1 MSTISN
7 KRNTVIKFVATL
19 FAFAYGLYIAES
31 LQGLYTNNSG
41 DINEYI
47 DFFED
52 YSKDVS
58 VVWGIGTANGIAS
71 IHGDTIFRVGVI
83 FFSNYLNIEVLSFIT
98 LVSFI
103 MSALVFRAYSVSVLS
118 RKNIIYLLPLLL
130 CVFFT
135 PNVSNLFASAIRS
148 GIAFTILMLS
158 MIYLRGYK
166 LYIFFLLSSLIH
178 LSMIPII
185 FFYFLFY
192 TIRKLQIKSPFI
204 APFFLLILISFSITL
219 ASFMLNFNVTPTN
232 SSIYFKIFTLYL
244 GLLLIFTNR
253 KAIQNIYGFM
263 SVGLILVYLS
273 GLIIDISF
281 LRYVGNALVLYLLFL
296 IKKGGVG
303 TVQVFTIGYIPF
315 FLLTSFYSI
324 ANI

>member
-1 MSTISN
+1 MSAIS
-7 KRNTVIKFVATL
+7 IKNDTFLKFALTL
-19 FAFAYGLYIAES
+19 FAFAYGFFVADS
-31 LQGLYTNNSG
+31 LQTLYMSNSG

-52 YSKDVS
+52 YSKDVA
-58 VVWGIGTANGIAS
+58 VVWDIGTRNGA
-71 IHGDTIFRVGVI
+71 IHGDTIFRVGII
-83 FFSNYLNIEVLSFIT
+83 FFSNYLDMEVLSFIT
-98 LVSFI
+98 LVSFM
-103 MSALVFRAYSVSVLS
+103 MSTLVFLACSVSILS
-118 RKNIIYLLPLLL
+118 RKNIIYLLPILL
-130 CVFFT
+130 CIFLT

-178 LSMIPII
+178 LSMMPII
-185 FFYFLFY
+185 FFYFSY
-192 TIRKLQIKSPFI
+192 HTIRKLQIKSPFI
-204 APFFLLILISFSITL
+204 VPFFLLILISFSMTL
-219 ASFMLNFNVTPTN
+219 ASFVLNFNITPTN
-232 SSIYFKIFTLYL
+232 SSIFFKIFTLYL
-244 GLLLIFTNR
+244 GLLVIFTNR

-263 SVGLILVYLS
+263 SMGLILVYLA